1 MKVIK
6 RFNEFLSSGVLE
18 SDGYGTSPFLMKKE
32 SGIYNYF
39 FYIDTEEKEVQEAFR
54 LMIGKYSDHQ
64 NISGAK
70 NSYCVLSINKI
81 SHEVLE
87 DIAVEKI
94 DVPLPAE
101 DTFKV
106 RGEMVSRLF
115 EVISKCILDYLEQNP
130 KVSRIYDEIQ
140 DNLVFTGDGT
150 YIEFMKSI
158 IISYLGEDW
167 SIQDCVDKK
176 SVLISR

>member
-1 MKVIK
+1 MRTIK
-6 RFNEFLSSGVLE
+6 RFTEFLSSNVFE
-18 SDGYGTSPFLMKKE
+18 SDGYGTSPFLMRKE
-32 SGIYNYF
+32 GGIYNYF
-39 FYIDTEEKEVQEAFR
+39 FYIDTDEKEVQEAFR

-64 NISGAK
+64 TISGAK

-81 SHEVLE
+81 SHEILE

-94 DVPLPAE
+94 EVPLPTE
-101 DTFKV
+101 DSFKV
-106 RGEMVSRLF
+106 KGEMVSRLF

-140 DNLVFTGDGT
+140 DNLVFTGDGSYT
-150 YIEFMKSI
+150 EFMKSI

-167 SIQDCVDKK
+167 SIQDGIDKK

>member
-1 MKVIK
+1 MGVIK
-6 RFNEFLSSGVLE
+6 KFNEFLDSGVFE
-18 SDGYGTSPFLMKKE
+18 SDGYGTSPFLMRKE

-39 FYIDTEEKEVQEAFR
+39 FYIDTDEKDVQEAFR

-81 SHEVLE
+81 SHELLD

-94 DVPLPAE
+94 DIPLPAE
-101 DTFKV
+101 DNFKV
-106 RGEMVSRLF
+106 KGEMVSRLF

-140 DNLVFTGDGT
+140 DNLIFSGEGT
-150 YIEFMKSI
+150 YMEFMKSI

-167 SIQDCVDKK
+167 SIQDGIDKK

>member
-6 RFNEFLSSGVLE
+6 KFNEFLNSGVLE

-94 DVPLPAE
+94 DVPLAVE

-167 SIQDCVDKK
+167 SIQDGVDKK